1 MTKTRL
7 LVFAALVS
15 AFFVSG
21 KSSHAQAVYVEGTAS
36 RISNSAS
43 DNWVFGPTVG
53 VYFDRGGAL
62 PAHIGLDARGQFLS
76 KGSTSVKNFMIG
88 PRISFVPHVVPFKIY
103 GQAEI
108 GFTNYSLSSSSN
120 SDHTGF
126 GYQLD
131 AGLET
136 TLLPHIDWRV
146 IEFGYQNLSTRST
159 TYHPINLSTGL
170 ALRF

>member
-1 MTKTRL
+1 MGYVIKTRL

-15 AFFVSG
+15 AFFASG
-21 KSSHAQAVYVEGTAS
+21 KSAHAQAVYVEGTAS

-62 PAHIGLDARGQFLS
+62 PAHIGLDVRGQFLS

-146 IEFGYQNLSTRST
+146 IEFG
-159 TYHPINLSTGL
+159 
-170 ALRF
+170 

>member
-1 MTKTRL
+1 
-7 LVFAALVS
+7 
-15 AFFVSG
+15 
-21 KSSHAQAVYVEGTAS
+21 
-36 RISNSAS
+36 
-43 DNWVFGPTVG
+43 
-53 VYFDRGGAL
+53 
-62 PAHIGLDARGQFLS
+62 
-76 KGSTSVKNFMIG
+76 MIG

-108 GFTNYSLSSSSN
+108 GFTNYSVN
-120 SDHTGF
+120 SAQIDHTGF

-136 TLLPHIDWRV
+136 TLHPHIDWRV
-146 IEFGYQNLSTRST
+146 IEFGYQNLSTGST